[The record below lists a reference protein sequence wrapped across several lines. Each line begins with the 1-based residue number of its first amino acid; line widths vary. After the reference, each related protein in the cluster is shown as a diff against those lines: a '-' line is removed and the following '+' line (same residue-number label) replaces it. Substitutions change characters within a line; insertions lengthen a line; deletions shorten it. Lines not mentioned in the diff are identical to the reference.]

1 MCLAL
6 DPEGGEDWLGQ
17 EDEGDLAGELYVEE
31 DMYLVIAEATEVYLN
46 WLLTCLESNWCNYK
60 TS

>member
-6 DPEGGEDWLGQ
+6 DPEGGEAWLGQ
-17 EDEGDLAGELYVEE
+17 EDEGDLAGESYAEE

-46 WLLTCLESNWCNYK
+46 
-60 TS
+60 